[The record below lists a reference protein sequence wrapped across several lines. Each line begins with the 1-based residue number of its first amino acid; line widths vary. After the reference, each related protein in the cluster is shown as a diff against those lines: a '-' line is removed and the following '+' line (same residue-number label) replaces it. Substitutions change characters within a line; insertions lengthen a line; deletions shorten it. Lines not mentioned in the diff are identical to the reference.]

1 MEQINE
7 PVALVRNELA
17 LVRNE
22 LALVRNELALEPE
35 MLFAERQITNLPVL
49 RSDSFALE
57 RYSEEFFRQ
66 LDIIC
71 IIVQATAKYMDRTDD
86 FRLEPVISIIGTT
99 IRELRN
105 NFVKQ

>member
-7 PVALVRNELA
+7 SVACIRRELA
-17 LVRNE
+17 S
-22 LALVRNELALEPE
+22 EPE
-35 MLFAERQITNLPVL
+35 MQFAEQQIANLPNT

-57 RYSEEFFRQ
+57 RCSNEFFRQ

-71 IIVQATAKYMDRTDD
+71 IIVQATAKYMDRTQD
-86 FRLEPVISIIGTT
+86 FQLEPVISRIGANV
-99 IRELRN
+99 RELRN